1 MPTPGGGAVQVT
13 YPPTRPARASQQQH
27 SNQIPESILN
37 DPALAAALSTLPSN
51 YSFEVPKCIWKIQ
64 QSGAKRVGLQLPE
77 GLLIFACPLADIL
90 QAFTGAEM
98 VVLGDVTYGACCVD
112 DLGAS
117 ALGCDMLIHYGHSCL
132 VPIDAMSGGLRVLYV
147 FVTIGFDVAHLC
159 ATVRANFP
167 PGDTLV
173 LAGTIQFSSALAE
186 ARVALGDTFP
196 SLVIPQA
203 KPLSPGE
210 VLGCTS
216 PSLSTTSG
224 TGCAPPSAII
234 FVADGR
240 FHLESIM
247 IRNPTIPAFRY
258 DPYGKRMTREG
269 YDHGAME
276 EARRGAI
283 ARAAA
288 ALEVGNGL
296 PWGCVLGTL
305 GRQGNPGVLDRV
317 TGALEKR
324 GVAHFTV
331 LLAELSPEKLKA
343 FGPVGAWVQVACPRL
358 SIDWGAGVEE
368 EVGAPLLTPFEAHV
382 ALGLTTWEGS
392 QPYPMDYYEKG
403 RGPWTN
409 YYKEGAGK

>member
-1 MPTPGGGAVQVT
+1 
-13 YPPTRPARASQQQH
+13 
-27 SNQIPESILN
+27 LN
-37 DPALAAALSTLPSN
+37 AALSTLPSN

-64 QSGAKRVGLQLPE
+64 QCGAKRVGLQLPE

-112 DLGAS
+112 DLGAA

-147 FVTIGFDVAHLC
+147 FVSIAFDVAHLC

-216 PSLSTTSG
+216 PSLTPNSG
-224 TGCAPPSAII
+224 GGGCGGGGCDGATPPPSAII

-276 EARRGAI
+276 AVRRGAI

-288 ALEVGNGL
+288 SLECVGGVL

-305 GRQGNPGVLDRV
+305 GRQGSPGVLDRV
-317 TGALEKR
+317 TGALERR
-324 GVAHFTV
+324 GVPHFTV

-343 FGPVGAWVQVACPRL
+343 FGAVGAWVQVACPRL

-368 EVGAPLLTPFEAHV
+368 
-382 ALGLTTWEGS
+382 
-392 QPYPMDYYEKG
+392 
-403 RGPWTN
+403 
-409 YYKEGAGK
+409 